1 MPEKSV
7 REMSWRERRM
17 YSLEA
22 RTFWGSVIGSVIVGL
37 VAFLIGLGLFAYA
50 LVGQYTGEA
59 FGLCR
64 STAMV
69 VENIVDVEDLT
80 GDVMQIY
87 KGLYREE
94 LEKTRTEEYQAHFAE
109 IEEREDYQYL
119 KEVLGEFLK
128 TSDVNDLYVATYDAS
143 TSSLVMIAD
152 PDESE
157 ESGFLPGDREPA
169 SKKEREKFMNWD
181 GEGKL
186 YSIVKNPLHG
196 RMCTAGMPLYGKD
209 GKPVAFVMSDVTLN
223 NVARGMKTFTF
234 LYTLLLAA
242 VMFIYSVLITK
253 HTKKTVIDPI
263 NQIAQAC
270 QDYRDDKKAGRDI
283 KDRFSMLNI
292 RTGDEIENLA
302 LTMADMEKDVAD
314 YVENLTKVTAEKE
327 RVSTELNMAGE
338 IQASMLPHIFP
349 PYPDRKEFD
358 LYASMEPAKETG
370 GDFYDYFLIDDDHLC
385 KYVLLTSLD
394 ENDELN
400 IWKFYN
406 VIRIVEETFRILK
419 SDLDIRPVFHK
430 TDDGIK
436 AHLNLAVLAYWIV
449 SVTKYR
455 LKIREYPNVRWEE
468 IMRIAQAQVVVTA
481 EMETEDGKKVSVRQ
495 STEAEAELAK
505 IYRLLEVCPN
515 PIGKIKSVV
524 PLKPPQKNPP
534 PEKQGVT

>member
-69 VENIVDVEDLT
+69 VESIVDVEDLT

-94 LEKTRTEEYQAHFAE
+94 LEKTRTEEYRAHFAQ
-109 IEEREDYQYL
+109 IAEREDFQYL
-119 KEVLGEFLK
+119 QQVLGEFLK
-128 TSDVNDLYVATYDAS
+128 TSDVNDLYVATYDAA

-209 GKPVAFVMSDVTLN
+209 GKPVAFVMSDVTLA

-242 VMFIYSVLITK
+242 VMFIYSV
-253 HTKKTVIDPI
+253 
-263 NQIAQAC
+263 
-270 QDYRDDKKAGRDI
+270 RDR
-283 KDRFSMLNI
+283 SH
-292 RTGDEIENLA
+292 
-302 LTMADMEKDVAD
+302 
-314 YVENLTKVTAEKE
+314 
-327 RVSTELNMAGE
+327 
-338 IQASMLPHIFP
+338 Q
-349 PYPDRKEFD
+349 PDRPG
-358 LYASMEPAKETG
+358 LPG
-370 GDFYDYFLIDDDHLC
+370 L
-385 KYVLLTSLD
+385 
-394 ENDELN
+394 
-400 IWKFYN
+400 
-406 VIRIVEETFRILK
+406 
-419 SDLDIRPVFHK
+419 
-430 TDDGIK
+430 
-436 AHLNLAVLAYWIV
+436 
-449 SVTKYR
+449 
-455 LKIREYPNVRWEE
+455 
-468 IMRIAQAQVVVTA
+468 
-481 EMETEDGKKVSVRQ
+481 
-495 STEAEAELAK
+495 
-505 IYRLLEVCPN
+505 
-515 PIGKIKSVV
+515 
-524 PLKPPQKNPP
+524 
-534 PEKQGVT
+534 